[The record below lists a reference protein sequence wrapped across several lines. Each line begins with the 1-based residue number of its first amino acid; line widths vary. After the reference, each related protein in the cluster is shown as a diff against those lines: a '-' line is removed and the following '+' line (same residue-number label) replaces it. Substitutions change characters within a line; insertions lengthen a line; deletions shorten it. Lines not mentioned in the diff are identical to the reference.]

1 MTAERRPSAAAGP
14 SSFGNLGS
22 AEPQTAAAACVAEPE
37 NAAESGCMLER
48 EHKHLFLKVILFQLG
63 LFVKT
68 IW

>member
-37 NAAESGCMLER
+37 NAAESGCMLE
-48 EHKHLFLKVILFQLG
+48 
-63 LFVKT
+63 
-68 IW
+68 